1 MPSAGRLSRLS
12 GTSLLSV
19 ECRMPS
25 AACARLRCEKPL
37 LRFFPELFCY
47 WGAQVTLRLFAALY
61 VYMVRF
67 AQGASE
73 CPGVRVSGCP
83 SVQASGCPTGAV
95 LVASAPA
102 WRSYGRD
109 GAGRGRGGGGLW
121 AGRMYKTRERRIKQK
136 RLSIVDNLF
145 SVSGRLDSNQRPPTP
160 EAGALTGLRYTPNWA
175 RFIFKS
181 AQRYV

>member
-1 MPSAGRLSRLS
+1 MSHA
-12 GTSLLSV
+12 
-19 ECRMPS
+19 ECRMRTSSVRETPAPVFSGTFLLLGS
-25 AACARLRCEKPL
+25 AGDLAAFCCFIRLHGPICAGC
-37 LRFFPELFCY
+37 
-47 WGAQVTLRLFAALY
+47 
-61 VYMVRF
+61 VRVS
-67 AQGASE
+67 G